1 MKVYGS
7 IVKNTQ
13 VIKRASST
21 CDTTDASEALME
33 CLEQIY
39 KELDVAEP
47 VWVKKHAIDLARYKR
62 TRFLPD
68 DFLETVDFDS
78 LVIEYSAT

>member
-1 MKVYGS
+1 MKVYAS

-13 VIKRASST
+13 VLKRAFAMS
-21 CDTTDASEALME
+21 DIPDASDALME

-39 KELDVAEP
+39 KELDVSEP
-47 VWVKKHAIDLARYKR
+47 VWVKKHALDLARYKR
-62 TRFLPD
+62 TRFLPE

-78 LVIEYSAT
+78 LVIEYSAV

>member
-1 MKVYGS
+1 MKVYAS

-13 VIKRASST
+13 VIKRAFAMS
-21 CDTTDASEALME
+21 DIPDASDALME

-47 VWVKKHAIDLARYKR
+47 VWVKKHALDLARYKR
-62 TRFLPD
+62 TRFLPE

-78 LVIEYSAT
+78 LVIEYSAV